1 MKKMLAF
8 LTAGLMALT
17 VSAKEPTM
25 PSKAS
30 LAAPAFSI
38 IAGNP
43 LRINVGADNSYQVF
57 NAAVPGQ
64 GQIYP
69 SNANQTADMGWFVRV
84 GGTLYAPNFGEHPG
98 GTATGGLGASVDFAE
113 SGLTAV
119 AGVGTLASPFR
130 VTVTNG
136 VGNTGLTA
144 TKIITYVNGDGHFTE
159 RFQLTNSGA
168 AGVVAATV
176 FLGSDIFL
184 ASSDAGIPFREPTS
198 GSPGGTTCQGVVP
211 PYTILHIPVTPAAR
225 FTASQFGNVWSQIG
239 SGNLNNQVAGGCIDN
254 GAALQWNVNVQPGS
268 RVTIQAATS
277 FGPVPPIT
285 QFNITDVN
293 PPVGQRGTSV
303 PVTIAG
309 YGFLPSNTTFTVTG
323 GDITVNN
330 VAIITSTTATATF
343 VIPPN
348 AAFGY
353 RDVIATQMP
362 GGLVA
367 TLIDGFA
374 VGEDPV
380 WEYSILGIGDVNQAA
395 FTCIRSPIFLPANAA
410 TNRAGWA
417 PDEGQFYHE
426 DPSNPFG
433 PLRRPVGLARRI
445 LDCAVGAWDATLQ
458 QLAPLYCWD
467 SPSPQYM
474 GSYPH
479 LREANLRIYFSNN
492 GLCEGPLPG
501 GTIFEQNITM
511 LRQLYFPPPRPAVLP
526 LLADGFE

>member
-8 LTAGLMALT
+8 LTAGLMAVT

-225 FTASQFGNVWSQIG
+225 FTASQFGSVWSQIG

-277 FGPVPPIT
+277 FGPE
-285 QFNITDVN
+285 
-293 PPVGQRGTSV
+293 
-303 PVTIAG
+303 
-309 YGFLPSNTTFTVTG
+309 PSN
-323 GDITVNN
+323 
-330 VAIITSTTATATF
+330 
-343 VIPPN
+343 
-348 AAFGY
+348 AA
-353 RDVIATQMP
+353 
-362 GGLVA
+362 
-367 TLIDGFA
+367 
-374 VGEDPV
+374 
-380 WEYSILGIGDVNQAA
+380 
-395 FTCIRSPIFLPANAA
+395 
-410 TNRAGWA
+410 
-417 PDEGQFYHE
+417 
-426 DPSNPFG
+426 
-433 PLRRPVGLARRI
+433 
-445 LDCAVGAWDATLQ
+445 
-458 QLAPLYCWD
+458 
-467 SPSPQYM
+467 
-474 GSYPH
+474 
-479 LREANLRIYFSNN
+479 
-492 GLCEGPLPG
+492 
-501 GTIFEQNITM
+501 
-511 LRQLYFPPPRPAVLP
+511 
-526 LLADGFE
+526 